1 MSIMDDIRREARTQG
16 VTPYRMAKATKGQVA
31 KSTAYR
37 VMASEAADLQL
48 STLEAI
54 CGVLGLAIAVRR
66 TTTNDNQRPDQAG
79 S

>member
-16 VTPYRMAKATKGQVA
+16 VTPYRMAKATGGVVA

-37 VMASEAADLQL
+37 VMAPESDDIQL

-54 CGVLGLAIAVRR
+54 CGVLGLSIAVRKASH
-66 TTTNDNQRPDQAG
+66 DHQRPDPAG
-79 S
+79 G